1 MTGSA
6 LHLTRDHAP
15 GLMRRTDRRQHARV
29 KVILLGRYMLESR
42 HEYPCQSTDFSP
54 GGVAVIAPVRGMI
67 GERVVCYFEHIGRV
81 EGTVARHTDKG
92 FAIAIQA
99 TARKRD
105 KLASQLTWLANRHE
119 LGLPED
125 RRHER
130 IVPVHRA
137 VRLRLDEGIE
147 LDATLIDVSISGAGI
162 AMDKRPAIGA
172 GMLVGTTPA
181 RVVRHFNNGI
191 AVEFL
196 LPLSPDRFDEH
207 IVL

>member
-1 MTGSA
+1 MTASPSTLQKEA
-6 LHLTRDHAP
+6 AAP
-15 GLMRRTDRRQHARV
+15 LRRSDRRLHARV
-29 KVILLGRYMLESR
+29 NVVLLGRYMLPNR
-42 HEYPCQSTDFSP
+42 QEYPCQSVDFSP
-54 GGVAVIAPVRGMI
+54 GGVALVAPVRGLI

-81 EGTVARHTDKG
+81 EGTIARHTDKG
-92 FAIAIQA
+92 FAIAITA

-130 IVPVHRA
+130 ITPIDKRVV
-137 VRLRLDEGIE
+137 LKLDEGITLE
-147 LDATLIDVSISGAGI
+147 ASLIDVSISGAGI
-162 AMDKRPAIGA
+162 ALDKRPAIGA
-172 GMLVGTTPA
+172 GLLVGSTPA
-181 RVVRHFNNGI
+181 RVVRHFQNGI

-196 LPLSPDRFDEH
+196 LPISPDNFDEN

>member
-1 MTGSA
+1 MTGSPMMLQREA
-6 LHLTRDHAP
+6 AQPL
-15 GLMRRTDRRQHARV
+15 RRSDRRLHARV
-29 KVILLGRYMLESR
+29 KVILLGRYMLQNR
-42 HEYPCQSTDFSP
+42 QEYPCQTVDFSP
-54 GGVAVIAPVRGMI
+54 GGVALVAPVRGLI

-81 EGTVARHTDKG
+81 EGVIARHTDKG
-92 FAIAIQA
+92 FAISITA

-130 IVPVHRA
+130 ITPTNKHVV
-137 VRLRLDEGIE
+137 LKLDEGIVLE
-147 LDATLIDVSISGAGI
+147 ASLIDVSISGAGI

-172 GMLVGTTPA
+172 GLLVGSTPA
-181 RVVRHFNNGI
+181 RVVRHFQNGI

-196 LPLSPDRFDEH
+196 LPISPDKFDEN
-207 IVL
+207 IIL

>member
-1 MTGSA
+1 MTSSP
-6 LHLTRDHAP
+6 LSLTKEPAP
-15 GLMRRTDRRQHARV
+15 GPLRRSDRRQHARV

-42 HEYPCQSTDFSP
+42 HEYPCQSVDFSP
-54 GGVAVIAPVRGMI
+54 GGVALVAPVRGMI
-67 GERVVCYFEHIGRV
+67 GERVVCYFEHLGRI
-81 EGTVARHTDKG
+81 EGTIARHTDKG
-92 FAIAIQA
+92 FAVSILA

-130 IVPVHRA
+130 IAPVHKR
-137 VRLRLDEGIE
+137 VRLKLDEGIE
-147 LDATLIDVSISGAGI
+147 LDASLIDVSISGAGI

-172 GMLVGTTPA
+172 GLLVGTTPA
-181 RVVRHFNNGI
+181 RVVRHLQNGI

-196 LPLSPDRFDEH
+196 LPLSADRFDEN